1 MPQVNAAELY
11 VSSKPLAKVDAEE
24 VQQTTTSLQF
34 TTLNDDGC
42 RKQFAYR
49 LSNFEIMVITSNYN
63 MLLGRAWL
71 MYTVILNKVFITLAH
86 PFAFQLILTNILCYA
101 AFRVC
106 FLIR

>member
-1 MPQVNAAELY
+1 
-11 VSSKPLAKVDAEE
+11 
-24 VQQTTTSLQF
+24 
-34 TTLNDDGC
+34 
-42 RKQFAYR
+42 
-49 LSNFEIMVITSNYN
+49 MVITANYN

-86 PFAFQLILTNILCYA
+86 PFAFQLIITNILCYA